1 MKIFLTAVV
10 SLLFGLTTTA
20 QPAIRPIPT
29 DSSVRI
35 GTLPNGLTYYL
46 LHNGY
51 PEHRVNFYIVQRVGS
66 IQEDED
72 QRGLAHFL
80 EHMCFNGTAHF
91 PSNSVIN
98 YLESLG
104 VKFGEN
110 LNAYTSIDRT
120 VYNIN
125 NVPAARTS
133 SLDSCL
139 LVLRDWSCALT
150 LDPKEIDKERGV
162 IHEEWRLRTSASSR
176 LLERN
181 LEALYPSS
189 KYGRRMPIGKMEIV
203 DNFKPE
209 ALKAYYEK
217 WYRPDN
223 QAIIVVGDIDI
234 DRTEQKIKEL
244 FAPIPARKD
253 APKVTDEAVPDNEK
267 PIVVIDKDKEQQ
279 TSVVQVMYKH
289 DPVTRAMRQSENYY
303 RYLLIK
309 DMTMTMLRNRLAEQA
324 QEADCPY
331 TQSAVGYGTYLFSK
345 TKYTFQVTVIPKE
358 GKTTEAVKAAMSEIM
373 RTVKHGFTPTEFARA
388 KADSHN
394 ILDQR
399 YAARNKRNNAF
410 LGNQYAEHFLN
421 GEPIPSPEV
430 QYRIRTRLLDSLQV
444 QDADAFMRKMIPEN
458 ERNLVIISFNPD
470 KEELALP
477 DSADLLSATRQA
489 RSEPVSPYID
499 KVRNE
504 PLLKSLPPK
513 GKITGIK
520 ENKRLGFKLL
530 KLSNGTRVILKK
542 TDFKEDEILLNA
554 YSRGGSSLLGEADFI
569 NMKFFNKVIA
579 SSGLGSFSLQELGK
593 ALTGKTANVNLSLDT
608 DYERV
613 TGASSPR
620 DLECMMQQVYLY
632 FTRIKKDQKAF
643 DNLISSYRTRL
654 KNISQSPDMAL
665 SDSLTA
671 TLHSHN
677 PRFSNYTLEDIDR
690 VNYDR
695 ILQIAKER
703 TANAGS
709 FTFTFVGNFDE
720 KTLQPLI
727 EQYIASLP
735 STNKRASC
743 KDVETYAKGTV
754 INRFRRK
761 METPKAKAYMIWYAK
776 GIKNTLE
783 NRLTADA
790 AGQVL
795 TALYIAKIREEASAA
810 YSADAHCT
818 VSKAGNN
825 TYVKLY
831 GICPI
836 KPEKA
841 DTALRIMYAEAI
853 GMAKKIDTTELD
865 KVKKFMIKR
874 ADEQAKQNY
883 HWVKALETYQE
894 EGIDLLTDYKKTA
907 NALTPD
913 KISTFMRTRL
923 FASGNHIEVVMLPE

>member
-1 MKIFLTAVV
+1 
-10 SLLFGLTTTA
+10 
-20 QPAIRPIPT
+20 
-29 DSSVRI
+29 
-35 GTLPNGLTYYL
+35 
-46 LHNGY
+46 
-51 PEHRVNFYIVQRVGS
+51 
-66 IQEDED
+66 
-72 QRGLAHFL
+72 
-80 EHMCFNGTAHF
+80 
-91 PSNSVIN
+91 
-98 YLESLG
+98 
-104 VKFGEN
+104 
-110 LNAYTSIDRT
+110 
-120 VYNIN
+120 
-125 NVPAARTS
+125 
-133 SLDSCL
+133 
-139 LVLRDWSCALT
+139 
-150 LDPKEIDKERGV
+150 
-162 IHEEWRLRTSASSR
+162 
-176 LLERN
+176 
-181 LEALYPSS
+181 
-189 KYGRRMPIGKMEIV
+189 
-203 DNFKPE
+203 
-209 ALKAYYEK
+209 
-217 WYRPDN
+217 
-223 QAIIVVGDIDI
+223 
-234 DRTEQKIKEL
+234 
-244 FAPIPARKD
+244 
-253 APKVTDEAVPDNEK
+253 
-267 PIVVIDKDKEQQ
+267 
-279 TSVVQVMYKH
+279 
-289 DPVTRAMRQSENYY
+289 
-303 RYLLIK
+303 
-309 DMTMTMLRNRLAEQA
+309 
-324 QEADCPY
+324 
-331 TQSAVGYGTYLFSK
+331 
-345 TKYTFQVTVIPKE
+345 
-358 GKTTEAVKAAMSEIM
+358 
-373 RTVKHGFTPTEFARA
+373 
-388 KADSHN
+388 
-394 ILDQR
+394 
-399 YAARNKRNNAF
+399 
-410 LGNQYAEHFLN
+410 
-421 GEPIPSPEV
+421 
-430 QYRIRTRLLDSLQV
+430 
-444 QDADAFMRKMIPEN
+444 
-458 ERNLVIISFNPD
+458 
-470 KEELALP
+470 
-477 DSADLLSATRQA
+477 
-489 RSEPVSPYID
+489 
-499 KVRNE
+499 
-504 PLLKSLPPK
+504 
-513 GKITGIK
+513 
-520 ENKRLGFKLL
+520 
-530 KLSNGTRVILKK
+530 
-542 TDFKEDEILLNA
+542 
-554 YSRGGSSLLGEADFI
+554 
-569 NMKFFNKVIA
+569 MKFFNKVIA

-735 STNKRASC
+735 STNKRASW

>member
-35 GTLPNGLTYYL
+35 GTLPNGLTFYL

-125 NVPAARTS
+125 NVPAVRTS

-223 QAIIVVGDIDI
+223 QAIIVVGDIDV

-253 APKVTDEAVPDNEK
+253 APKVTNEAVPDNEK

-289 DPVTRAMRQSENYY
+289 DPVTRAMRQSEDYY

-345 TKYTFQVTVIPKE
+345 TKYTFQITVIPKE

-458 ERNLVIISFNPD
+458 ERNLVIISFNLD
-470 KEELALP
+470 KEGLTLP
-477 DSADLLSATRQA
+477 DSADLLSAIRQA
-489 RSEPVSPYID
+489 RNEPVSPYID

-554 YSRGGSSLLGEADFI
+554 YSSI
-569 NMKFFNKVIA
+569 
-579 SSGLGSFSLQELGK
+579 
-593 ALTGKTANVNLSLDT
+593 
-608 DYERV
+608 
-613 TGASSPR
+613 
-620 DLECMMQQVYLY
+620 
-632 FTRIKKDQKAF
+632 
-643 DNLISSYRTRL
+643 
-654 KNISQSPDMAL
+654 
-665 SDSLTA
+665 
-671 TLHSHN
+671 
-677 PRFSNYTLEDIDR
+677 
-690 VNYDR
+690 
-695 ILQIAKER
+695 
-703 TANAGS
+703 
-709 FTFTFVGNFDE
+709 
-720 KTLQPLI
+720 
-727 EQYIASLP
+727 
-735 STNKRASC
+735 
-743 KDVETYAKGTV
+743 
-754 INRFRRK
+754 
-761 METPKAKAYMIWYAK
+761 
-776 GIKNTLE
+776 
-783 NRLTADA
+783 
-790 AGQVL
+790 
-795 TALYIAKIREEASAA
+795 
-810 YSADAHCT
+810 
-818 VSKAGNN
+818 
-825 TYVKLY
+825 
-831 GICPI
+831 
-836 KPEKA
+836 
-841 DTALRIMYAEAI
+841 
-853 GMAKKIDTTELD
+853 
-865 KVKKFMIKR
+865 
-874 ADEQAKQNY
+874 
-883 HWVKALETYQE
+883 
-894 EGIDLLTDYKKTA
+894 
-907 NALTPD
+907 
-913 KISTFMRTRL
+913 
-923 FASGNHIEVVMLPE
+923 

>member
-1 MKIFLTAVV
+1 MKIFFTVVV
-10 SLLFGLTTTA
+10 SLLFSLTTTA
-20 QPAIRPIPT
+20 QPTIRPIPT

-35 GTLPNGLTYYL
+35 GKLPNGLTYYL
-46 LHNGY
+46 LHNNY
-51 PEHRVNFYIVQRVGS
+51 PIHRVNFYIAQRVGS
-66 IQEDED
+66 IQEDEN

-80 EHMCFNGTAHF
+80 EHMSFNGTAHF

-125 NVPAARTS
+125 NVPSARTS

-181 LEALYPSS
+181 LEALYPNS

-203 DNFKPE
+203 DNLKPE

-234 DRTEQKIKEL
+234 NRTEQKIKEL
-244 FAPIPARKD
+244 FVPITAKKNT
-253 APKVTDEAVPDNEK
+253 PKVADEAVPDNEK

-279 TSVVQVMYKH
+279 MSIVQVMYKH
-289 DPVTRAMRQSENYY
+289 EPVTRTMRQGEDYY

-309 DMTMTMLRNRLAEQA
+309 DITMTMLRNRLSERT

-331 TQSAVGYGTYLFSK
+331 TQATVGYGIYLFSK

-358 GKTTEAVKAAMSEIM
+358 GRTTEAVKAAMGEVERAI
-373 RTVKHGFTPTEFARA
+373 KHGFTATEFARA
-388 KADSHN
+388 KADSRN
-394 ILDQR
+394 ILERR

-410 LGNQYAEHFLN
+410 LGNEYIEHFLN
-421 GEPIPSPEV
+421 AEPIPSPEA
-430 QYRIRTRLLDSLQV
+430 QYRIRIRLLNSLLL
-444 QDADAFMRKMIPEN
+444 QDADAFMRKMVTDN
-458 ERNLVIISFNPD
+458 DRNLVIISFNPD
-470 KEELALP
+470 KEGLTLP
-477 DSADLLSATRQA
+477 DSTDLLSAIRQA

-499 KVRNE
+499 NVRNE

-513 GKITGIK
+513 GKITSVK
-520 ENKRLGFKLL
+520 ENKRLGFKIL
-530 KLSNGTRVILKK
+530 KLSNGARVVLKK

-554 YSRGGSSLLGEADFI
+554 YSRGGSSLLDKTDFI

-579 SSGLGSFSLQELGK
+579 YSGLGSFSLQELGK
-593 ALTGKTANVNLSLDT
+593 ALAGKTANVNLSLDT

-620 DLECMMQQVYLY
+620 DLECMMQQIYLY
-632 FTRIKKDQKAF
+632 FTCIKKDQKAF
-643 DNLISSYRTRL
+643 DNLMSSYRTRL

-665 SDSLTA
+665 SDSLMA
-671 TLHSHN
+671 TLYNHN

-703 TANAGS
+703 TANAGN
-709 FTFTFVGNFDE
+709 FTFTFVGNFYE
-720 KTLQPLI
+720 KTLLSLI

-735 STNKRASC
+735 STGKRETWR
-743 KDVETYAKGTV
+743 DVETYAKGTV
-754 INRFRRK
+754 LNHFRRK

-783 NRLTADA
+783 NKLMADA

-825 TYVKLY
+825 TYAKLY

-836 KPEKA
+836 KPEKV
-841 DTALRIMYAEAI
+841 DTALKIMYEEAT
-853 GMAKKIDTTELD
+853 GMAKKINATELN
-865 KVKKFMIKR
+865 KVKKFMIRR

-883 HWVKALETYQE
+883 HWVKALETYME
-894 EGIDLLTDYKKTA
+894 EGIDLLTDYKKTT

-913 KISTFMRTRL
+913 KISTFMRTHL
-923 FASGNHIEVVMLPE
+923 FASGNHVEIVVLPE

>member
-1 MKIFLTAVV
+1 MKIFFTVV
-10 SLLFGLTTTA
+10 ISLFFSLTTTA
-20 QPAIRPIPT
+20 QPTIKPIPT

-46 LHNGY
+46 LHNDY
-51 PEHRVNFYIVQRVGS
+51 PIHRVNFYIAQRVGS
-66 IQEDED
+66 IQEDEN

-125 NVPAARTS
+125 NVPSARTS

-162 IHEEWRLRTSASSR
+162 IHEEWRLRTSPSSR

-181 LEALYPSS
+181 LEALYPNS

-234 DRTEQKIKEL
+234 NRTEQKIKEL
-244 FAPIPARKD
+244 FVPITAKKNT
-253 APKVTDEAVPDNEK
+253 PKVADEAVPDNEK

-279 TSVVQVMYKH
+279 MSIVQVMYKH
-289 DPVTRAMRQSENYY
+289 EPVTRAMRQGEDYY

-309 DMTMTMLRNRLAEQA
+309 DITMTMLRNRLSERT

-331 TQSAVGYGTYLFSK
+331 TQATVGYGIYLFSK

-358 GKTTEAVKAAMSEIM
+358 GRTTEAVKAAMGEVERAI
-373 RTVKHGFTPTEFARA
+373 KYGFTATEFARA
-388 KADSHN
+388 KADSRN
-394 ILDQR
+394 ILERR

-410 LGNQYAEHFLN
+410 LGNEYIEHFLN
-421 GEPIPSPEV
+421 GEPIPSPEA
-430 QYRIRTRLLDSLQV
+430 QYRIRTRLLNGLLL
-444 QDADAFMRKMIPEN
+444 QDADAFMRKMVPDN
-458 ERNLVIISFNPD
+458 DRNLVIINFNPD
-470 KEELALP
+470 KEGLTLP
-477 DSADLLSATRQA
+477 DSTDLLSAICQA
-489 RSEPVSPYID
+489 RSESVSPYID
-499 KVRNE
+499 NVRNE

-513 GKITGIK
+513 GKITSIK
-520 ENKRLGFKLL
+520 ENKRLGFKIL
-530 KLSNGTRVILKK
+530 KLSNGARIVLKK

-554 YSRGGSSLLGEADFI
+554 YSRGGSSLLDKTDFI

-579 SSGLGSFSLQELGK
+579 YSGLGSFSLQELGK
-593 ALTGKTANVNLSLDT
+593 TLAGKTANVNLSLDT
-608 DYERV
+608 DYDRV

-620 DLECMMQQVYLY
+620 DLECMMQQIYLY
-632 FTRIKKDQKAF
+632 FTCIKKDQKAF
-643 DNLISSYRTRL
+643 DNLMSSYRTRL

-665 SDSLTA
+665 SDSLMA
-671 TLHSHN
+671 TLYNHN
-677 PRFSNYTLEDIDR
+677 PRFSNYTLEEIDR

-703 TANAGS
+703 TANAGN
-709 FTFTFVGNFDE
+709 FTFTFVGNFYE
-720 KTLQPLI
+720 KTLLPLI

-735 STNKRASC
+735 STGKRGTWR
-743 KDVETYAKGTV
+743 DVETYAKGTV
-754 INRFRRK
+754 LNHFRRK

-783 NRLTADA
+783 NKLMADA

-795 TALYIAKIREEASAA
+795 TTLYIAKIREETSAA
-810 YSADAHCT
+810 YSADAYCT

-836 KPEKA
+836 KPEKV
-841 DTALRIMYAEAI
+841 DTALKIMYEEAT
-853 GMAKKIDTTELD
+853 GMAKKIDATELN
-865 KVKKFMIKR
+865 KVKKFMIRR

-883 HWVKALETYQE
+883 HWVKALETYME
-894 EGIDLLTDYKKTA
+894 EGIDLLTDYKRTA
-907 NALTPD
+907 NALTPG
-913 KISTFMRTRL
+913 KVSAFMRTRL
-923 FASGNHIEVVMLPE
+923 FASGKHVEIVMLPE